1 MPLCGST
8 VGAGNSRWSGFDIHY
23 SRDPRRALTG
33 WSAGIHGSER
43 TGRMLSRQLVLEL
56 AYWTPLVTLLL
67 LSLGLIALERI
78 TGLSPWAKR
87 LIWPP
92 FYFISLPVATL
103 VVGMEM
109 LTWIVRFFLSGPPDV
124 DSLTLFLGNLYVF
137 LLMLAAFPLLAI
149 LGYGLFAAL
158 VFSGLTLGRV
168 FLDEEDWKCPALETK
183 RRLTAI
189 VLLAAFVWAWV
200 TIRYLIVDWE
210 TPLV

>member
-1 MPLCGST
+1 
-8 VGAGNSRWSGFDIHY
+8 
-23 SRDPRRALTG
+23 
-33 WSAGIHGSER
+33 
-43 TGRMLSRQLVLEL
+43 MLSRQLVLEL
-56 AYWTPLVTLLL
+56 AYWTPLVALLL

-87 LIWPP
+87 LVAPS
-92 FYFISLPVATL
+92 FYFVSLPAATL

-109 LTWIVRFFLSGPPDV
+109 LIWLIQFFLRGPPDV

-149 LGYGLFAAL
+149 FGYGLFSAL
-158 VFSGLTLGRV
+158 VFSGLMLGRV
-168 FLDEEDWKCPALETK
+168 FFDEEDWKCSALATK

-189 VLLAAFVWAWV
+189 VLLAAFVWAWA
-200 TIRYLIVDWE
+200 TIRYIIVYWE